1 VVAGVS
7 TLAGSPLVGAE
18 DGWIGEIVTG
28 EGACGFCGCWTVPG
42 KVWANPRDS
51 TTADNPIIPMTAT

>member
-28 EGACGFCGCWTVPG
+28 EGACGFCGCCTVPG
-42 KVWANPRDS
+42 KVWASPCDS
-51 TTADNPIIPMTAT
+51 TATDTPIMAMTTA